1 MQSIQ
6 ALTVISLGGGVQS
19 SVMALMASG
28 GAFGQLPY
36 CAIFADTHWEP
47 PSLYTHLD
55 WLAERLG
62 FPVYVVD
69 NGRSLREDAKALT
82 NHSGNRGFIDLPLY
96 LKGPARTGG
105 RNGQSDGMGRRQCT
119 EHYKIRP
126 VRRKVRELLALS
138 RGQRV
143 PTGTTVELWLGI
155 STDEAIR
162 MKTSRDRWIENRY
175 PLIEAGMSRSYC
187 LDWWEARYERPLERS
202 ACIGCPYQSRRR
214 WVETKRR
221 WPELFDEAVE
231 IDANMRG
238 KLAFAKE
245 PYLHPRRIPLAQAV
259 RLDGAELGAD
269 RHPDGFGNECE
280 GYCGV

>member
-6 ALTVISLGGGVQS
+6 SLTVISLGGGGQS

-28 GAFGQLPY
+28 GAFGQLPD

-82 NHSGNRGFIDLPLY
+82 NHSCNRGFIDLPLY

-119 EHYKIRP
+119 EHYKIRRAP
-126 VRRKVRELLALS
+126 
-138 RGQRV
+138 G
-143 PTGTTVELWLGI
+143 
-155 STDEAIR
+155 
-162 MKTSRDRWIENRY
+162 RY
-175 PLIEAGMSRSYC
+175 GS
-187 LDWWEARYERPLERS
+187 
-202 ACIGCPYQSRRR
+202 
-214 WVETKRR
+214 
-221 WPELFDEAVE
+221 F
-231 IDANMRG
+231 
-238 KLAFAKE
+238 
-245 PYLHPRRIPLAQAV
+245 
-259 RLDGAELGAD
+259 
-269 RHPDGFGNECE
+269 
-280 GYCGV
+280 